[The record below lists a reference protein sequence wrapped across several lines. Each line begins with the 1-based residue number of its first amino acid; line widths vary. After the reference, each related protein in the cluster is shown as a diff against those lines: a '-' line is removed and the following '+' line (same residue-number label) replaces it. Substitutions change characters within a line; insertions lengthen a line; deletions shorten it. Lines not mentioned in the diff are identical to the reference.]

1 MALPALFLMTTI
13 KPISTP
19 RVFESIASHAN
30 RLNERAA
37 AVDRYGSSLASAWE
51 EQGSVPD
58 QSTIRRPKR
67 MSCLFGEQSE
77 AFGMC
82 NAGRCLLPS
91 RSRGRSC
98 GPCRIG
104 RTVLEQ
110 LVFGD
115 VRYRRYWHL
124 ADIPLCT
131 AHVRYWG
138 KADMDSASQNV
149 C

>member
-1 MALPALFLMTTI
+1 MMTTI

-77 AFGMC
+77 ALECATLVVVFCHHVHAEGHAVPVGLGAQFWNNWFLVMS
-82 NAGRCLLPS
+82 A
-91 RSRGRSC
+91 
-98 GPCRIG
+98 IG
-104 RTVLEQ
+104 AIGT
-110 LVFGD
+110 
-115 VRYRRYWHL
+115 
-124 ADIPLCT
+124 
-131 AHVRYWG
+131 
-138 KADMDSASQNV
+138 
-149 C
+149 